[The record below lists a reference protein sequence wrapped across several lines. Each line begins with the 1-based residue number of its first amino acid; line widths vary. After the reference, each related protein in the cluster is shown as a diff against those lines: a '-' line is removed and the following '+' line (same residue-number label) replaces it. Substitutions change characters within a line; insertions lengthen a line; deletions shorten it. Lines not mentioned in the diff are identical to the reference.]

1 MKKIVLLVAF
11 LFLLVGCS
19 ELEMD
24 SPTKK
29 VETFLNKYQTHD
41 SEIINE
47 FDVTMFEE
55 ENLTEEQKE
64 RYKEIMLNQ
73 YKDLIYKIKEEK
85 IDGNKAEVEVEIEV
99 YDYNTALSNSYTY
112 MDENKDEFFVDDV
125 LDAVKFINYKLD
137 QLYNYKERITYN
149 ITFYLTRN
157 DSKSEWELEELKETD
172 LQKIHG
178 IYSN

>member
-85 IDGNKAEVEVEIEV
+85 TIKTSRKVS
-99 YDYNTALSNSYTY
+99 L
-112 MDENKDEFFVDDV
+112 
-125 LDAVKFINYKLD
+125 
-137 QLYNYKERITYN
+137 N
-149 ITFYLTRN
+149 IAKR
-157 DSKSEWELEELKETD
+157 
-172 LQKIHG
+172 
-178 IYSN
+178 

>member
-73 YKDLIYKIKEEK
+73 YKDLIYKIKSFSLYPASINHPLTSSIIVSISLIPFLDKEGQK
-85 IDGNKAEVEVEIEV
+85 YINLPSFLIFFK
-99 YDYNTALSNSYTY
+99 NNS
-112 MDENKDEFFVDDV
+112 
-125 LDAVKFINYKLD
+125 LA
-137 QLYNYKERITYN
+137 
-149 ITFYLTRN
+149 
-157 DSKSEWELEELKETD
+157 
-172 LQKIHG
+172 
-178 IYSN
+178 